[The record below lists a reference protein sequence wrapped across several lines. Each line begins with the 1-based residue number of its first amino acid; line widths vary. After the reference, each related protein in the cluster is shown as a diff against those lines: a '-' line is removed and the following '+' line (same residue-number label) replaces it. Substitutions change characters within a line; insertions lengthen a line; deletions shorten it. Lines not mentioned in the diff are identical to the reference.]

1 MEITMNENIY
11 YSVEDVTEDIKKNF
25 GWRIQEKRLEKG
37 ITGAD
42 LGACL
47 NISANQISR
56 IERGCAGLD
65 MVKLL
70 VLCKVLGVSSDYI
83 LYGTIDNEENVVIT
97 KKHFESIMGLIGA
110 FGKEN

>member
-1 MEITMNENIY
+1 MNENIY
-11 YSVEDVTEDIKKNF
+11 YSVEDVTEDIKKNI

-70 VLCKVLGVSSDYI
+70 VLSEELLALSDYLKIHLVIYLAIRRLKIKRRLKI
-83 LYGTIDNEENVVIT
+83 LKRE
-97 KKHFESIMGLIGA
+97 
-110 FGKEN
+110 